1 MKELAKDESIRQQD
15 STLDLSTPPS
25 PSKSV
30 DVPIENDD
38 ELTFNFYRENE
49 ISVVDT
55 SEDVKK
61 MDEAKKNL
69 IVAQEVETYLM
80 EIDGRRNLEFDAI
93 EWWRKNR
100 TRYPN
105 VALAA
110 RKWLSVTG
118 TSTPSERVFSIC
130 GIVDG
135 TKRSSLLGESIE
147 TQVFVHN
154 NYEQYSSLK

>member
-1 MKELAKDESIRQQD
+1 
-15 STLDLSTPPS
+15 
-25 PSKSV
+25 
-30 DVPIENDD
+30 
-38 ELTFNFYRENE
+38 
-49 ISVVDT
+49 
-55 SEDVKK
+55 
-61 MDEAKKNL
+61 
-69 IVAQEVETYLM
+69 M